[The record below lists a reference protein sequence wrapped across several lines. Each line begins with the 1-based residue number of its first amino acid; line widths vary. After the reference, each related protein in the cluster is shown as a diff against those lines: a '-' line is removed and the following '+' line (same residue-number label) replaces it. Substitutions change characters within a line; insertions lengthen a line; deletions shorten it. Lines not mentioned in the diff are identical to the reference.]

1 VKSKLG
7 IFPKSPN
14 IGVLFSS
21 AICVAPVVRVAVLFD
36 KPSLAAIRRGPRPFS
51 ETAR

>member
-14 IGVLFSS
+14 NEFVFSS
-21 AICVAPVVRVAVLFD
+21 AICVAPVVKGYCPVQ
-36 KPSLAAIRRGPRPFS
+36 
-51 ETAR
+51 